1 MNTVRSTPH
10 LEFAIASAMTLVARM
25 ARAALARIRTAVASQ
40 VENSDGVGCD
50 SSLPIFG
57 RWSW

>member
-10 LEFAIASAMTLVARM
+10 AEFAIAAAMTRVSRA
-25 ARAALARIRTAVASQ
+25 ASAALAAIRSAVASQ
-40 VENSDGVGCD
+40 DP
-50 SSLPIFG
+50 SLPVIFG